1 MNYTQSVADWDPGKG
16 KTPDMAQNNALLN
29 TEAHDIPENINANNE
44 LKEYSNSNG
53 SAGSGP
59 LGPRGHEF

>member
-1 MNYTQSVADWDPGKG
+1 MEYTQSVSDWDPGKG

-29 TEAHDIPENINANNE
+29 TEAHDIPENITGNNE
-44 LKEYSNSNG
+44 LKEFSRNGG
-53 SAGSGP
+53 SAGAGP